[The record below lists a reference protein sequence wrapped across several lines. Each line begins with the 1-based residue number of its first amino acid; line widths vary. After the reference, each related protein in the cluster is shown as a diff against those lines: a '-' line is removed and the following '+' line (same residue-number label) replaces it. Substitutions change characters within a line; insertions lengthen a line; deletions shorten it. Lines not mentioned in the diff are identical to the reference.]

1 MSTTDGTG
9 SDQSVADQSSNG
21 QDLPGPGPARG
32 TTVRQVALGA
42 VVLVFMVGGIAVP
55 LALLSGSL
63 EPSAST
69 QGGDGPGSAPPA
81 SPLAPD
87 TALVACTDQ
96 GTEVLTPVVRP
107 QPDGVHFRTDNRTN
121 LSLLFDFEASEG
133 GVFGTNAPPGDHAVD
148 ADTGF
153 ALAPGEIKV
162 RCADT
167 EDPDWPD
174 TPWSTLTV
182 EDPEGLWAPAS
193 VEGCDLVSNGIV
205 DYAQDAVGEQG
216 DPVDIARRELGGS
229 LEPGDE
235 VRAAGYPESAQPT
248 VAVVRDERVVMVV
261 QYVPDSQ
268 GGWLRS
274 ETTACAD

>member
-1 MSTTDGTG
+1 MSTSGQIG
-9 SDQSVADQSSNG
+9 SEATS
-21 QDLPGPGPARG
+21 DLPGPGGQDLPDKDRRRG
-32 TTVRQVALGA
+32 PVARQVAVGA
-42 VVLVFMVGGIAVP
+42 IVLVFMVAGVAVP
-55 LALLSGSL
+55 LALLSHSFGTSATGGS
-63 EPSAST
+63 
-69 QGGDGPGSAPPA
+69 GSDAPA
-81 SPLAPD
+81 SPAAPD
-87 TALVACTDQ
+87 TAVVACSDQ
-96 GTEVLTPVVRP
+96 GTEVLTPIVRP
-107 QPDGVHFRTDNRTN
+107 QPDGVHFRTDNQTD
-121 LSLLFDFEASEG
+121 LSLLFDFESSEG
-133 GVFGTNAPPGDHAVD
+133 GGFGTDAPPGNHAVD

-153 ALAPGEIKV
+153 AVAPGEVKV
-162 RCADT
+162 RCADP

-235 VRAAGYPESAQPT
+235 VRPAGYPESAQPT

-261 QYVPDSQ
+261 LYVPDSQ